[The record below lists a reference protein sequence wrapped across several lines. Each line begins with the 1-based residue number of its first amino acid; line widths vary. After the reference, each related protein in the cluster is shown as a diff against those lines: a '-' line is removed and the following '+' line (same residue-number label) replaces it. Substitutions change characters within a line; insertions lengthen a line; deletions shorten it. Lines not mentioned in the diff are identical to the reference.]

1 MSVLPLDVDE
11 NADNSVPIDDLLQ
24 YEYNC
29 KTLEFDKFKLIE
41 SQIKKE
47 ILDCSSDEGA

>member
-1 MSVLPLDVDE
+1 VLPLDVDE